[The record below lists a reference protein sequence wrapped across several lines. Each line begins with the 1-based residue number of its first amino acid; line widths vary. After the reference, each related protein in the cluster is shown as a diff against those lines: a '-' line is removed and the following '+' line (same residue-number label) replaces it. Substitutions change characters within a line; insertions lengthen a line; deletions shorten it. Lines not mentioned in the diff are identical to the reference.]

1 MRHLIGTKQF
11 YRTIIALAGPLV
23 LQQLLTSAV
32 QLVDNFMVGRL
43 GEKAM
48 GSVAIVNQLYFI
60 YILVIFGILGGAG
73 VFAAQ
78 YYGAKD
84 FDKLKET
91 FRFKLVAAGIV
102 SVIAILIFTVFA
114 TPLFSIFSNDTTII
128 KGSIDYM
135 AIVKFGFLPWAIS
148 TAIGSTFRET
158 GITKPLFIISL
169 ITILTNTILN
179 YLLIFGMFG
188 FPQLGIIGA
197 AIATV
202 IARVLELVLTFILL
216 LRKGSVFNTQF
227 SKLFSIH
234 KKLLGSIVIMTLPL
248 MLNELLWSSGNTV
261 FFYSYSRR
269 GTDALAA
276 MTITSSVSSLVFIFF
291 GGIAT
296 AVAVLVGNTLGKNQ
310 LELAK
315 ENAKKLIT
323 FSVVIALFAGI
334 LLFTLSF
341 FIVHIYNVS
350 QTVKDIAQFNIRVQ
364 SMLIPIY
371 TFNVCLFFTFRA
383 GGDTKSTFI
392 FDSGFMMLVSVPIA
406 LSLSFFTVLPV
417 TTMFLLVQLTELP
430 KLSFGLWRYSK
441 GHWIKNLAIKHA
453 TS

>member
-1 MRHLIGTKQF
+1 MKQLIGTKQF

-43 GEKAM
+43 GEVAM

-78 YYGAKD
+78 YYGAKEYG
-84 FDKLKET
+84 KLKET
-91 FRFKLVAAGIV
+91 FRFKVVAAGFV
-102 SVIAILIFTVFA
+102 SLLAILIFTVFA
-114 TPLFSIFSNDTTII
+114 KPLFMIFSDDPTIVQ
-128 KGSIDYM
+128 GSIDYM
-135 AIVKFGFLPWAIS
+135 TIVKFGFLPWAIS

-158 GITKPLFIISL
+158 GVTKPLFVISL

-179 YLLIFGMFG
+179 YLLIFGSFG
-188 FPQLGIIGA
+188 FPELGIVGA
-197 AIATV
+197 AIATLL
-202 IARVLELVLTFILL
+202 ARVLELGLTIGLL
-216 LRKGSVFNTQF
+216 LRKGALFNTRL
-227 SKLFSIH
+227 SDLLVIE
-234 KKLLGSIVIMTLPL
+234 KKLLGAIIVMTLPL
-248 MLNELLWSSGNTV
+248 MLNELLWSSGNTI
-261 FFYSYSRR
+261 FFFSYSRR

-276 MTITSSVSSLVFIFF
+276 MTITSSVSSLVFVFF

-315 ENAKKLIT
+315 ENAKKLIA
-323 FSVVIALFAGI
+323 FSVMIALVAGM
-334 LLFTLSF
+334 LLFSLSF

-350 QTVKDIAQFNIRVQ
+350 QVVKDIAQFNIRVQ
-364 SMLIPIY
+364 SFLIPIY

-392 FDSGFMMLVSVPIA
+392 FDSGFMMLVSVPVA
-406 LSLSFFTVLPV
+406 LSLSFFTTLPV
-417 TTMFLLVQLTELP
+417 TLMFLIVQLTEFP

-441 GHWIKNLAIKHA
+441 GHWIRNLALKHA
-453 TS
+453 Q